1 MKMLLCADI
10 VKFYCD
16 LYILLSSMNSCAI
29 YYRFLNDLVGIVV
42 RTMETELVHI
52 RRQMEELKSGTDS
65 KVDR

>member
-1 MKMLLCADI
+1 
-10 VKFYCD
+10 
-16 LYILLSSMNSCAI
+16 MNSCAI